1 MRDCVAL
8 GNVAQDLIAVQLADN
23 TQFRGCGNVRQ
34 SERKAD
40 LLQHAV
46 CHRVVGLRLADDA
59 LQIESFVEIERRQA
73 KEARAVA
80 LTPQIGEPDV
90 QMYAAELAR
99 HDVLERRMS
108 DRFAVDAPC
117 KYEATKPIERSS
129 DHRLQIGTQPGGR
142 RHSIDC
148 KAHALGVDFGRSR
161 KVSDVTIQIFPGER
175 ANSQSRNLAMLDHDV
190 LYDRRTRKSAEK
202 LNLSDS
208 ARTKSTSRSD
218 EAETEFAHILFAKGI
233 VPTDHSG
240 VTDHIEAFTR
250 QICEVIVGKNQA
262 VKLSVA
268 CLLARGHLLIE
279 DIPGVGKTTLSQTL
293 ARSLA
298 LAFQRIQF
306 TSDLLPADIL
316 GNSIFDR
323 TEQRFVF
330 HRGPLFSQVVLI
342 DEVNRAT
349 AKTQSALLEAME
361 EHRISVDGMTY
372 NLPEPFFVVATQNPQ
387 HAVGTFP
394 LPESQ
399 LDRFLMRIEL
409 GVPDRTSER
418 AMLLGMDRREMLK
431 ELKPV
436 MSPRTLIEIQHNVR
450 KVYASPALLDY
461 LQDLLDA
468 SRQRHSTGLSPRAGL
483 ALLHASQAWALM
495 HGREMLLPEDIQA
508 VGVAVMAHRLGH
520 DLEQSGQSGRTLAD
534 NLLHSVPVP

>member
-1 MRDCVAL
+1 MLPRRSSVFFSTA
-8 GNVAQDLIAVQLADN
+8 AKQDTNYICFAGSSFYANSKTNGKVN
-23 TQFRGCGNVRQ
+23 TNR
-34 SERKAD
+34 
-40 LLQHAV
+40 
-46 CHRVVGLRLADDA
+46 
-59 LQIESFVEIERRQA
+59 ESGPIKSDV
-73 KEARAVA
+73 EARVKVRVRNQKPCPHIA
-80 LTPQIGEPDV
+80 
-90 QMYAAELAR
+90 
-99 HDVLERRMS
+99 
-108 DRFAVDAPC
+108 FAKA
-117 KYEATKPIERSS
+117 I
-129 DHRLQIGTQPGGR
+129 
-142 RHSIDC
+142 
-148 KAHALGVDFGRSR
+148 AHA
-161 KVSDVTIQIFPGER
+161 
-175 ANSQSRNLAMLDHDV
+175 DH
-190 LYDRRTRKSAEK
+190 L
-202 LNLSDS
+202 
-208 ARTKSTSRSD
+208 
-218 EAETEFAHILFAKGI
+218 
-233 VPTDHSG
+233 G
-240 VTDHIEAFTR
+240 VTDHVDTFTK
-250 QICEVIVGKNQA
+250 QICEVIVGKTQA
-262 VKLSVA
+262 VKLAVA

-279 DIPGVGKTTLSQTL
+279 DIPGVGKTMLSQAL

-323 TEQRFVF
+323 SEQRFVF
-330 HRGPLFSQVVLI
+330 HRGPLFSQVVLV

-361 EHRISVDGMTY
+361 EHHISVDGVTY
-372 NLPEPFFVVATQNPQ
+372 ELPEPFFVIATQNPQ

-409 GVPDRTSER
+409 GVPDRASER
-418 AMLLGMDRREMLK
+418 AMLLGMDRHEMLK

-436 MSPRTLIEIQHNVR
+436 MSPRALIEIQDKVR

-495 HGREMLLPEDIQA
+495 HGREMVLPEDIQA
-508 VGVAVMAHRLGH
+508 VGIAVMAHRLGH
-520 DLEQSGQSGRTLAD
+520 DIEQPGHSGRTLAD